1 MEFSNYP
8 SVMATAAKLI
18 ETTTLTTTWT
28 LPGMK
33 TCQCCFNENY
43 DTDKNCTFCRG
54 TFFSKVI
61 WAVNG
66 TIFPTTFDINST
78 YYGNVVYTPNV
89 STSSAYVPIVSTAS
103 HVVTKAPT
111 SSSVTERQC
120 RDSFPVV
127 DDSTNVVETSTPMT
141 KKRKVDKSTQR
152 EPHECVRCGTIN
164 AASTR
169 FCSGRRLKL

>member
-1 MEFSNYP
+1 MAFSHYP
-8 SVMATAAKLI
+8 SVMAAAAKLI

-33 TCQCCFNENY
+33 TCQCCFNENH

-78 YYGNVVYTPNV
+78 YYGNVEYTPNV
-89 STSSAYVPIVSTAS
+89 STSSADVPSVSTALPM
-103 HVVTKAPT
+103 VTKAP
-111 SSSVTERQC
+111 VA
-120 RDSFPVV
+120 
-127 DDSTNVVETSTPMT
+127 DDSTNVVGASTPVT
-141 KKRKVDKSTQR
+141 KKRKVIKSTQPL
-152 EPHECVRCGTIN
+152 EHHECIRCGTIN
-164 AASTR
+164 EATTK
-169 FCSGRRLKL
+169 FCSGCRLKFLKR